1 MSRKQNDV
9 GIVGA
14 GPAGTALAIRL
25 RRIGYSVVV
34 VTNGRCQYGIQGL
47 SPRAVEELRSL
58 GAESAVK
65 TITCRSTRAVF
76 WGGGE
81 ASPNDEHLVDRRDL
95 DAALCRDA
103 VDSGARLIIGTAP
116 AVLPHTTDTLA
127 VRTRTPGAG
136 HVAATTRH
144 VAARIWVDARG
155 RTLRS
160 GAPMEAHG
168 PPTWAVQQHFRSAA
182 ATDFSAIASLP
193 DGWCWTGVRANG
205 EGVLQRVVHGGRGR
219 LTGLRSIDLFGEIK
233 TRNAALGRL
242 LTNVKPVGL
251 PRAYSAAAALRAADP
266 DQFRVGDALL
276 APDPLS
282 GHGVYEAL
290 ANSLNVAAAVN
301 TCLRTPQDAP
311 LAHQFVVARARER
324 YHVLAELGHRAYS
337 LERRWSDAEFWR
349 ERQQD
354 LRVAERRPVKV
365 SIIRGM
371 PVFDHDRVVPAN
383 VLVTP
388 SQPRGV
394 WRVHD
399 VPVTDLL
406 EYLRAGH
413 KLPYAARALD
423 VSLDRAA
430 RAAHWLRAERLLFDG
445 QR

>member
-1 MSRKQNDV
+1 MSRKRDDV

-25 RRIGYSVVV
+25 RRFGYSVVV

-47 SPRAVEELRSL
+47 SPRAVEQLHSL
-58 GAESAVK
+58 GAESAVR

-103 VDSGARLIIGTAP
+103 VDSGARIVIGTAP
-116 AVLPHTTDTLA
+116 AVLPKTEVLA

-136 HVAATTRH
+136 HLSAATRH
-144 VAARIWVDARG
+144 VSARIWVDARG
-155 RTLRS
+155 RTVRS
-160 GAPMEAHG
+160 SAPMEAYG
-168 PPTWAVQQHFRSAA
+168 PPTWAIQQHFRSAA
-182 ATDFSAIASLP
+182 ATDSSAIASLK
-193 DGWCWTGVRANG
+193 DGWCWIGVRANG

-233 TRNAALGRL
+233 TCNAALGRL

-251 PRAYSAAAALRAADP
+251 PRAYSAAATLRAGDP
-266 DQFRVGDALL
+266 EQFRVGDALL

-301 TCLRTPQDAP
+301 TCLRAPQDAP

-324 YHVLAELGHRAYS
+324 CHILAELGHRAYS
-337 LERRWSDAEFWR
+337 LERRWSDVQFWR

-354 LRVAERRPVKV
+354 LRFAERPPVEP

-371 PVFDHDRVVPAN
+371 PVLDHDRVVPAS

-388 SQPRGV
+388 SHPRGV

-406 EYLRAGH
+406 EYLRAGRQ
-413 KLPYAARALD
+413 LPDAARALD
-423 VSLDRAA
+423 VSLDRAV
-430 RAAHWLRAERLLFDG
+430 RAAHWLMAERLLIDG
-445 QR
+445 LR